1 MNNFLKFIRKIV
13 FKVFSIIFSLIR
25 KIFLKIGIT
34 LLFISES
41 IIASKI
47 YPYLEKNS
55 YPIDKKLIK
64 LIFKNKA
71 KFAFLKLFSK
81 KAGSVSSN
89 SFKIQK
95 KSTWNE
101 FSFIPI
107 LITVNKRSQRTLST
121 IQKLNILN
129 IKPHIFLGQT
139 PTNLRD
145 YLIESNSIMSP
156 SRPVD
161 LCCFVSHL
169 LAIRDGLINYENDY
183 FLIMEEDVVLFHDPK
198 LVGLSN
204 AMNNNDWEILQLEHC
219 LPECVFRNKNY
230 YESGIMLHR
239 WMNPIDY
246 GTGAYIIRRNFAES
260 LINYFFDAKTNKINL
275 NKCYQYQYPIVSDN
289 IIYDLAKTLV
299 FTFPLAHQNLNFP
312 SLLGY
317 SSGTLTSR
325 FSAMTIVKKIWEDY
339 S

>member
-1 MNNFLKFIRKIV
+1 MMSHLIFR
-13 FKVFSIIFSLIR
+13 FSIIFSLIR
-25 KIFLKIGIT
+25 KIFLKIGIK

-41 IIASKI
+41 IIANKI
-47 YPYLEKNS
+47 NPYLEKNS
-55 YPIDKKLIK
+55 YPIDKKFIK
-64 LIFKNKA
+64 LIIKNKA
-71 KFAFLKLFSK
+71 KFVFKLFSK
-81 KAGSVSSN
+81 KAENELSK
-89 SFKIQK
+89 SFKIQQ

-101 FSFIPI
+101 FNFIPI

-129 IKPHIFLGQT
+129 IKPNIFLGQT

-145 YLIESNSIMSP
+145 CLVESNSIMSP

-161 LCCFVSHL
+161 LCCFTSHL
-169 LAIRDGLINYENDY
+169 LAIRDAIINYKNDY
-183 FLIMEEDVVLFHDPK
+183 FLIMEDDVVLFHDPK

-204 AMNNNDWEILQLEHC
+204 AMNNNDWEILQLEHS

-230 YESGIMLHR
+230 YDSGIMLHR

-260 LINYFFDAKTNKINL
+260 LINYFFDKKTNKINL

-317 SSGTLTSR
+317 SSDAMTSR
-325 FSAMTIVKKIWEDY
+325 YSAMTIVKKIWEDY